1 VQCGGEEIAVL
12 CCIGPSWRQLFIV
25 GSNRQTSDRLVA
37 LRRRRAKLFFNP
49 AKLWSQARGA
59 VCLLVCA
66 ISEVLLVPRTHQ
78 LISSKFPGF
87 NYHFAE

>member
-1 VQCGGEEIAVL
+1 MAAVVYRRVKPSN
-12 CCIGPSWRQLFIV
+12 IGQ
-25 GSNRQTSDRLVA
+25 A
-37 LRRRRAKLFFNP
+37 CRAETATCETVFNP